1 MIDFWNS
8 DKTVIIAELS
18 CNHIQHFDIACKTI
32 EAMAESGVDVVKV
45 QNDNADGG
53 ITINCDNKYFR
64 VGGGTLWDGETLYSL
79 YKKTDTPWGWLP
91 KLQQLAHSLGMG
103 FFSTPSDYEGVDF
116 LEGLNVPAYK
126 ISSFEFTDVGLIE
139 KVAKTGKPIILSTG
153 IAEEEDIQL
162 ALETCRKAG
171 NNNILL
177 MKCTSSYPAPIEEAN
192 LLTIPDMKK
201 RYGVRVG
208 LSDHSMGS
216 VVASTAVALGA
227 EMVEKHFI
235 LDRRLGG
242 PDAGFSMAPDEF
254 KEMVDRV
261 REVEQSLG
269 QVRYELTERGRK
281 NRFFARSLFFI
292 EDLKA
297 GDVVTHDNMKSIRP
311 GNGLHPKYEN
321 EIIGRVVAQDIQRGT
336 PVSWNLIKKL

>member
-53 ITINCDNKYFR
+53 ITINCDNKYFQ

-79 YKKTDTPWGWLP
+79 YKKTDTPWEWLP
-91 KLQQLAHSLGMG
+91 KLQEMAHSLGMG
-103 FFSTPSDYEGVDF
+103 FFSTPSDESGVEF
-116 LEGLNVPAYK
+116 LEGLNVPVYK
-126 ISSFEFTDVGLIE
+126 ISSFEITDIGLID
-139 KVAKTGKPIILSTG
+139 KVARTGKPIIMSTG

-162 ALETCRKAG
+162 AVETCRKAG

-192 LLTIPDMKK
+192 LMTIPDMKT
-201 RYGVRVG
+201 RFGVRVG
-208 LSDHSMGS
+208 LSDHSMGNI
-216 VVASTAVALGA
+216 VASTAVALGA

-242 PDAGFSMAPDEF
+242 PDAAFSMEPDEF
-254 KEMVDRV
+254 KEMVERI
-261 REVEQSLG
+261 RGVEKSLG
-269 QVRYELTERGRK
+269 RVKYELSEKGQQ
-281 NRFFARSLFFI
+281 NRHFSKSLFFVRDI
-292 EDLKA
+292 KA
-297 GDVVTHDNMKSIRP
+297 GEMITTDNMSSIRP
-311 GNGLHPKYEN
+311 GDGLHPKYYQEL
-321 EIIGRVVAQDIQRGT
+321 IGKTVNCDIKLGT
-336 PVSWNLIKKL
+336 PVEWSLIYK